1 MNSVDIEE
9 QTRDLCGCRIDTEG
23 YGLRRMLTYPAKS
36 EWHRRLFPDGRQSQ
50 YFFPLC
56 SPTSEHA

>member
-1 MNSVDIEE
+1 MKDEGQAEVAVNSVDIEE

-36 EWHRRLFPDGRQSQ
+36 E
-50 YFFPLC
+50 
-56 SPTSEHA
+56 